1 MDGDQ
6 VRAVGLKLFG
16 DLDAGQVVG
25 VPADAHLDG
34 QRRIIAQRFARGG
47 DHLPAE
53 RRVQQQPAARAAAG
67 DLGRGAAHVDVE
79 NVKLDVL
86 LPYKQNC
93 LGHRLRLRAEQLD
106 GVQAVGV
113 LVPQQSQGFFI
124 VEVQR
129 LGAGHLAD
137 GPGRAVVGHQMAARR
152 VGQAGHRRK
161 HRAGGDG

>member
-1 MDGDQ
+1 MLDGRDGRRVDGRDVHLLPRAAMDGDQ

-79 NVKLDVL
+79 NVKLDTL

-93 LGHRLRLRAEQLD
+93 LGH
-106 GVQAVGV
+106 
-113 LVPQQSQGFFI
+113 
-124 VEVQR
+124 
-129 LGAGHLAD
+129 
-137 GPGRAVVGHQMAARR
+137 
-152 VGQAGHRRK
+152 
-161 HRAGGDG
+161 